1 VPLYYFR
8 AGTSRV
14 GERLMTLGDKVL
26 ETTFNELKPA
36 HTLCYFLYES
46 EMTWPLYLDGSF
58 ALDGEQPMTGFV
70 EKTTD

>member
-1 VPLYYFR
+1 
-8 AGTSRV
+8 
-14 GERLMTLGDKVL
+14 MTLGDKVL